1 MTTEETIRRLNLETT
16 EIETIDLER
25 VINAYTKL
33 TEAVA
38 EVAKAIVQS
47 IKPILKAYITYS
59 TCSNNYR
66 KLHGMPM
73 RRRRKNAV

>member
-1 MTTEETIRRLNLETT
+1 MITDETIRRLISETT
-16 EIETIDLER
+16 AIETIDLEQ

-33 TEAVA
+33 VEIATET
-38 EVAKAIVQS
+38 AKSMVH
-47 IKPILKAYITYS
+47 AYITYN

-66 KLHGMPM
+66 KLHGVPM